1 MSVNILLAVVF
12 LLNTTSCEKEELNYS
27 TGDIRINIE
36 TGDSWLHDFPL
47 FFGISKKNPPQFAIW
62 LEDTSGNY
70 LSTIFVTSKIA
81 TEGWIANKG
90 NRRKE
95 SLPHWCHKRGVVYDD
110 GLLLPTKE
118 EPLPDGITG
127 ATPKVDKEFQISIKD
142 FTEPVIIKAE
152 FNHSIDFNDFFPE
165 NAVEGHDNYSGGKM
179 GSGQPAVVYADT
191 IYFNRPGRYL
201 KLIGRSSADGSD
213 GMVYSDLEK
222 LTTAKSI
229 VKQISVEIVQQDDKV
244 KNNF

>member
-1 MSVNILLAVVF
+1 MKMSINVLFVAAF
-12 LLNTTSCEKEELNYS
+12 LLSATSYEKEELNYS

-47 FFGISKKNPPQFAIW
+47 FLGISKKNPPQFAIW
-62 LEDTSGNY
+62 LEDTAGNY
-70 LSTIFVTSKIA
+70 FSTIFVTSKIA
-81 TEGWIANKG
+81 TEGWVANKG

-95 SLPHWCHKRGVVYDD
+95 SLPHWSHKRGLVYDD

-118 EPLPDGITG
+118 EPLSDGITG
-127 ATPKVDKEFQISIKD
+127 ATPKVDKEIQIRIKD

-152 FNHSIDFNDFFPE
+152 FNHSVDFNVFFPE

-179 GSGQPAVVYADT
+179 GSGQPAIVYADT
-191 IYFNRPGRYL
+191 IYPDQQRTIL
-201 KLIGRSSADGSD
+201 ILIGRSSANGSD

-222 LTTAKSI
+222 LTTARSI
-229 VKQISVEIVQQDDKV
+229 VKQISVEILK
-244 KNNF
+244 

>member
-1 MSVNILLAVVF
+1 MSLNIIFVAALLLSA
-12 LLNTTSCEKEELNYS
+12 TSCEKEELNYS

-36 TGDSWLHDFPL
+36 TGGSWLKDHPL
-47 FFGISKKNPPQFAIW
+47 FLGISKKSPPQFAIW

-70 LSTIFVTSKIA
+70 LSTIFVTSKTA

-110 GLLLPTKE
+110 GLFLPTKE
-118 EPLPDGITG
+118 KPLSDGVTG
-127 ATPKVDKEFQISIKD
+127 ATPKVDKEIQISIKD

-179 GSGQPAVVYADT
+179 GSGQPAIIYADT
-191 IYFNRPGRYL
+191 IYPNQQSTYL
-201 KLIGRSSADGSD
+201 KLTGRSSADGSD

-222 LTTAKSI
+222 LTTAKRI
-229 VKQISVEIVQQDDKV
+229 VKQISVKILK
-244 KNNF
+244 

>member
-1 MSVNILLAVVF
+1 MSLNILFVAA
-12 LLNTTSCEKEELNYS
+12 LLLSATSCEKEELNYS

-47 FFGISKKNPPQFAIW
+47 FLGISKKNPPQFAVW

-95 SLPHWCHKRGVVYDD
+95 ALPHWCHKQGEVYDD

-118 EPLPDGITG
+118 NPLPDGITG
-127 ATPKVDKEFQISIKD
+127 ATPKVDKEIQIGMKD

-152 FNHSIDFNDFFPE
+152 FNHSIDFNDYFPE
-165 NAVEGHDNYSGGKM
+165 NAVKGRDNYSGGKM

-191 IYFNRPGRYL
+191 IYPDQQRTFL

-213 GMVYSDLEK
+213 GMIYSDLEK

-229 VKQISVEIVQQDDKV
+229 VKQISVEIIR
-244 KNNF
+244 